1 MKKINIIALLLFT
14 GFLSAQEAHPFSF
27 TFNHQALPV
36 AKLQETGDFY
46 VHILGFKEI
55 EVTASQTNPKR
66 WVQNHEGKQL
76 HLITSKDGAPNT
88 MINHMAFSTSNFDAF
103 VAHLRKN
110 NITFWT
116 DEGKKNEVRIRADGV
131 RQVKFQ
137 DPEGHWIEI
146 NETH

>member
-1 MKKINIIALLLFT
+1 MKKIILFT
-14 GFLSAQEAHPFSF
+14 FLIHTLWSQAQEAHPFLF

-46 VHILGFKEI
+46 VNILGFKEI
-55 EVTASQTNPKR
+55 KVTASQTIPKR

-76 HLITSKDGAPNT
+76 HLITSEDGTPNT
-88 MINHMAFSTSNFDAF
+88 IVNHMAFSTSNFDAF
-103 VAHLRKN
+103 VAHLKEN

-116 DEGKKNEVRIRADGV
+116 DEGKKNVVRIRKDGV